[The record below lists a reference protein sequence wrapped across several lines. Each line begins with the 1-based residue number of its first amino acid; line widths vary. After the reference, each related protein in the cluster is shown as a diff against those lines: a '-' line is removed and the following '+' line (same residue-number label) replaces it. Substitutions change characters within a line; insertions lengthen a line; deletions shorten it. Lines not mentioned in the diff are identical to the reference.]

1 MAVVARGDAVI
12 SACFHNLFKFQPPI
26 ISPSLGKTGLK
37 ESATPTATEVVG
49 SVRLHID
56 KVFFSYHCF
65 DNKPK
70 IFGNGVSQGLP
81 HDLTGILHGKLDFQI
96 LVPIRVDL

>member
-1 MAVVARGDAVI
+1 MAVVARRDAVI

-49 SVRLHID
+49 SVGLHID

-65 DNKPK
+65 DNKPE
-70 IFGNGVSQGLP
+70 ILRDGISQGLP
-81 HDLTGILHGKLDFQI
+81 HQLTRILHRELD
-96 LVPIRVDL
+96 L